1 MTEFK
6 IEAKK
11 ILEDLIQ
18 LVENKYE
25 NFEVDYEGENLV
37 IQSINEDSTFIIN
50 LHEPTSQI
58 WLSSPISGAHHFEK
72 NKASTDWISTRN
84 SDVNLINILEKEL
97 KVINGK

>member
-11 ILEDLIQ
+11 ILEDLLISSR
-18 LVENKYE
+18 LITKILKLTMR
-25 NFEVDYEGENLV
+25 DENLV

-58 WLSSPISGAHHFEK
+58 WLSIT
-72 NKASTDWISTRN
+72 NKWCSSFR
-84 SDVNLINILEKEL
+84 KE
-97 KVINGK
+97 